1 MFTVNVN
8 GARGRLDA
16 RVTAPSGAEDT
27 CIVQEMG
34 DGKPIVLKKTDDQ
47 YWICYL
53 EHYAIRFI
61 PRENGVHWVHVRFNG
76 RDIPDSPFRVVVGHA
91 NADPGRV
98 FASGSGLYQGESGR
112 KTCKKIII
120 LFNYFRYPMRIFN
133 RYYECWCWSI
143 SCHC

>member
-1 MFTVNVN
+1 
-8 GARGRLDA
+8 G
-16 RVTAPSGAEDT
+16 SEDT

-34 DGKPIVLKKTDDQ
+34 D
-47 YWICYL
+47 

-98 FASGSGLYQGESGR
+98 FASGSGLYQGETGASCEFLIDTMNAGAGALAVTVDGLELR
-112 KTCKKIII
+112 R
-120 LFNYFRYPMRIFN
+120 LA
-133 RYYECWCWSI
+133 YE
-143 SCHC
+143 